1 MGLSYNPSVVL
12 DGLLFMLDPGNV
24 KSYPGSGTLAYNLI
38 NSNSVNLNSVT
49 YSSSFGGCFSFAG
62 SNINGGDM
70 FNLRNSIDNLSSL
83 TVSMWVKRNR
93 FATAETIFALVK
105 NNGTHTVNI
114 GFDRTIGAGGRSNG
128 DSSFLGVT
136 SNYVL
141 DRNKF
146 YHITLTMNLVSKQ
159 TKIYVDGV
167 LIPVIGTTNYAST
180 FFGPGA
186 VGPSTNRIGD
196 EVQAGVSPFYGLIS
210 QVLVYGRELNPSE
223 IYQNY
228 NNTKGRFISTVD
240 LPQNGLVINND
251 AAVAT
256 SYSGTGNTW
265 YSGVGVTNSSA
276 LTNVVYDSSGYMSYN
291 GTAYSIASIGH
302 LGVYLQGPYSVN
314 VWAYWNGAGTDII
327 DIGSSNN
334 LHQLGI
340 SSGVL
345 KLWKWGGTTLG
356 STTYETNKWFNASY
370 TIDNSILKL
379 YYNGELRFS
388 GTIAG
393 LSGLC
398 DTLLTGTFAIG
409 YGDKWQ
415 GRISN
420 FQVYNRVLS
429 SSEIQQSYQEIRG
442 RYFDLPDIVRDGL
455 QVAYDA
461 GYVNSY
467 PGSGTNWFDMAGNG
481 VTGVLTNG
489 PIFVNSPDSPSIQFD
504 ATNDQVL
511 FGTSSLVKPTRISL
525 GCIFKIN
532 APPTTQVIVGKQ
544 GTGGG
549 AASYALVIQS
559 GGLKFRIESGGI
571 NDATYPFTN
580 INVYIYAMGTYDGS
594 NLRLYINGVLVAT
607 TPFTG
612 SIVYSDSYQ
621 LLMGFYAAAFATNMN
636 IGAMQL
642 YNRALSSQ
650 EVVKNFNAYRGRYGF

>member
-38 NSNSVNLNSVT
+38 NSNSVNIGAVT

-62 SNINGGDM
+62 SFIGFGAMDV
-70 FNLRNSIDNLSSL
+70 LATQIAGLSSI

-93 FATAETIFALVK
+93 QSIVETLFAINRGGVH
-105 NNGTHTVNI
+105 GINI
-114 GFDRTIGAGGRSNG
+114 SFLSANTLYGGGRSST
-128 DSSFLGVT
+128 DSGFQSVT
-136 SNYVL
+136 TNQVF

-146 YHITLTMNLVSKQ
+146 IHITLIMNLITKQ
-159 TKIYVDGV
+159 TKFYIDGV
-167 LIPVIGTTNYAST
+167 LATVTGTTNYASNV
-180 FFGPGA
+180 F
-186 VGPSTNRIGD
+186 STTASQNRIGD
-196 EVQAGVSPFYGLIS
+196 EITAGVAPFYGLVS

-256 SYSGTGNTW
+256 SYPGTGNTW

-276 LTNVVYDSSGYMSYN
+276 LTNVVYNSSGYMSYD
-291 GTAYSIASIGH
+291 GTAYSQASIGH
-302 LGVYLQGPYSVN
+302 QGVYLQGPYSIN

-327 DIGSSNN
+327 DIGSENN
-334 LHQLGI
+334 LHQFGYNGLGLQ
-340 SSGVL
+340 V
-345 KLWKWGGTTLG
+345 WKFGGTVLAYT
-356 STTYETNKWFNASY
+356 SIETNKWFNATY

-379 YYNGELRFS
+379 YYNGELRSS

-398 DTLLTGTFAIG
+398 NILWTGTFATL
-409 YGDKWQ
+409 YGGKWQ

-420 FQVYNRVLS
+420 FQLYNRVLS
-429 SSEIQQSYQEIRG
+429 SSEIQQSYQQIRG

-559 GGLKFRIESGGI
+559 NGLRFRIESGGI
-571 NDATYPFTN
+571 FDATYPFTN
-580 INVYIYAMGTYDGS
+580 LNVYIYAMGTYDGS

>member
-1 MGLSYNPSVVL
+1 MGLSYNPSIVL

-24 KSYPGSGTLAYNLI
+24 KSYLGSGTLAYNLI

-49 YSSSFGGCFSFAG
+49 YSSSFGGCFSFSG

-70 FNLRNSIDNLSSL
+70 SNLRNSIDNLSSL

-210 QVLVYGRELNPSE
+210 QVLVYGRELNSSE

-228 NNTKGRFISTVD
+228 NNTKGRFVSTVD

-256 SYSGTGNTW
+256 SYPGTGNTW

-276 LTNVVYDSSGYMSYN
+276 LTNVVFNSSGYMSYD
-291 GTAYSIASIGH
+291 GTAYSQANIGH
-302 LGVYLQGPYSVN
+302 LGVYLQGPYSIN
-314 VWAYWNGAGTDII
+314 VWTYYSSGDDLIAL
-327 DIGSSNN
+327 GSTNN
-334 LHQLGI
+334 LHHI
-340 SSGVL
+340 GVQTPGNL
-345 KLWKWGGTTLG
+345 SVWKFGGTTLA
-356 STTYETNKWFNASY
+356 STSLETNKWFNATY

-388 GTIAG
+388 GAIAG

-398 DTLLTGTFAIG
+398 NTLTTGAYSPSYSG
-409 YGDKWQ
+409 KWQ

-429 SSEIQQSYQEIRG
+429 SSEIQQSYQQIRG

-532 APPTTQVIVGKQ
+532 APPTTHIIVGKQ

-580 INVYIYAMGTYDGS
+580 LNVYIYAMGTYDGS

-612 SIVYSDSYQ
+612 SIIYSDSYQ